1 MGKFFAL
8 LLAVVMLIGFVDVVN
23 PHFWGFFAKVNNGNV
38 AVVTR
43 FGKAQSVPLSPG
55 FHVKGFFDVL
65 NFMSTQTQKITIAL
79 SAFSKDIQQ
88 VSTIVTLNYNID
100 KANAVTLFRDV
111 GKNYV
116 ESLLNPRVQ
125 ENTKIVYADY
135 TAENLVQNRDV
146 LSTEI
151 LSLMQED
158 LSGYGINVT
167 AVAIEDLDFTD
178 AFTNAVEAK
187 QVATQE
193 RLTAQTQQERMTME
207 AEAEA
212 HRKTIAASADAE
224 VAKIQADA
232 RAYEIKVQADAEA
245 EANKKI
251 AESLTDGL
259 IEYGY
264 ANAWDG
270 KLPVTYMGEGS
281 AVPVISAGET
291 E

>member
-8 LLAVVMLIGFVDVVN
+8 LFVVIMAFMVIDYFE
-23 PHFWGFFAKVNNGNV
+23 PHGYGVFSKVSNGNI

-43 FGKAQSVPLSPG
+43 FGKAHEEPLDAG
-55 FHVKGFFDVL
+55 FHLKNYFDVL
-65 NFMSTQTQKITIAL
+65 NTMSIQTQSL
-79 SAFSKDIQQ
+79 PFEFYAFSKDIQQ
-88 VSTIVTLNYNID
+88 VYVQGTINFNID
-100 KANAVTLFRDV
+100 KTNAVTLFRDV
-111 GKNYV
+111 GKNYTKTLI
-116 ESLLNPRVQ
+116 EPRNQ
-125 ENTKIVYADY
+125 ENTKIVFSDY
-135 TAENLVQNRDV
+135 TAEQLVTQREE
-146 LSTEI
+146 LSVRATE
-151 LSLMQED
+151 LMKEE
-158 LSGYGINVT
+158 LLPFGINVT
-167 AVAIEDLDFTD
+167 SVNIEDIDFTD

-193 RLTAQTQQERMTME
+193 RLTAQTMQERMTME

-232 RAYEIKVQADAEA
+232 KAYEIKVQADAEA
-245 EANKKI
+245 EANEKI
-251 AESLTDGL
+251 ADSLTDAL

-270 KLPVTYMGEGS
+270 RLPVTYMGEGS